1 MVATFREYSQ
11 QRGLN
16 RSILI
21 VLAFIAS
28 YRGGE
33 RQLGELSSVPSLP
46 WPHLTPFCSTVAL
59 ARAVVKNSR
68 VILLDEATS
77 SVDPETDASIQ
88 RTIRNEFTS
97 QTLLCIAHRLATIV
111 SDRAICNAR
120 VRLTDVVIHL

>member
-1 MVATFREYSQ
+1 MLTESLCA
-11 QRGLN
+11 
-16 RSILI
+16 
-21 VLAFIAS
+21 LAA
-28 YRGGE
+28 
-33 RQLGELSSVPSLP
+33 
-46 WPHLTPFCSTVAL
+46 VAL

-111 SDRAICNAR
+111 GCWFEVMLLLARADMSAR
-120 VRLTDVVIHL
+120 